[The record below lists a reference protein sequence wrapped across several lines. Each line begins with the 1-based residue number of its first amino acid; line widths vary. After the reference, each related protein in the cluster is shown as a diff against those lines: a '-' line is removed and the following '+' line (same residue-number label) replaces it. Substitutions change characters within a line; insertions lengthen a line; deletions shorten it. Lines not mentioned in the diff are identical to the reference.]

1 MAMRETDGDFNVN
14 IAWRIDCYKGQ
25 TMTEPIR
32 QSRKKKEKKKKVK
45 DPTLLV
51 KAVTYRIK
59 GSGGS
64 DV

>member
-32 QSRKKKEKKKKVK
+32 QSRKKKEKKKSQR
-45 DPTLLV
+45 PHT
-51 KAVTYRIK
+51 A
-59 GSGGS
+59 SQSS
-64 DV
+64 DL